1 MDDNELNALVARGLG
16 WTNPKGP
23 KCGGPREG
31 HDHGDFY
38 ACYEVGPDYCHD
50 IKAAW
55 EVVELITKEN
65 ERKQCGPIVR
75 LEHDG
80 KWHFRIGHDIVQAD
94 TAPMAICLAFLKLEE
109 K

>member
-55 EVVELITKEN
+55 EVVEYCQTKDDNFYLDWED
-65 ERKQCGPIVR
+65 KPIWTCQ
-75 LEHDG
+75 LGIAEA
-80 KWHFRIGHDIVQAD
+80 KAD
-94 TAPMAICLAFLKLEE
+94 TAPMSICLAFLKLEA